1 MNCKF
6 IFKNFNTLH
15 CAKRLCSLL
24 VCLIILC
31 TISPFQAFAAVSFKT
46 SSSCPHKKFIYEY
59 GVFLNVSE
67 DNISRVKNYHT
78 VVIDA
83 EYFSRSTIK
92 KLKKSGHVVYTYL
105 NIGSLEDFRKDYNKY
120 KKYCIGKYENWDGEQ
135 WVDVSQAEWQKR
147 IKDLAHSYYKK
158 GVDGFFIDN
167 CDVYYYMGLNL
178 EGSESQKVS
187 SQKLFQGLK
196 TILKNL
202 RTRYNKPVIINGGD
216 TFVSHCIKNNCNLK
230 KYFTAVNQECVYTT
244 IDFDANKLKRANS
257 DDTKYFESYLR
268 KVKGKGIRVYVLEY
282 SKSKTIAETVRKNCR
297 RNGFTYYIS
306 RSIDLT

>member
-120 KKYCIGKYENWDGEQ
+120 KKYCIGKYEKAEKISDKNIEYLELMAEVKKEIDLPGMDEEYYHALAKAY
-135 WVDVSQAEWQKR
+135 SQRAQ
-147 IKDLAHSYYKK
+147 
-158 GVDGFFIDN
+158 
-167 CDVYYYMGLNL
+167 VYAFCMIYLSQHDHGPSR
-178 EGSESQKVS
+178 EG
-187 SQKLFQGLK
+187 
-196 TILKNL
+196 
-202 RTRYNKPVIINGGD
+202 
-216 TFVSHCIKNNCNLK
+216 
-230 KYFTAVNQECVYTT
+230 
-244 IDFDANKLKRANS
+244 IDFPAKFVGNVHHVLVVLFADNS
-257 DDTKYFESYLR
+257 SMSGR
-268 KVKGKGIRVYVLEY
+268 PGIADQHTLE
-282 SKSKTIAETVRKNCR
+282 KFIFKEDFI
-297 RNGFTYYIS
+297 
-306 RSIDLT
+306 